1 MEESPMVWNKRS
13 IGTLVAVIVLIL
25 LCAVKCS
32 VSRPKPISSE
42 TYVDGNGDVHIYEQY
57 DSRAGKAL
65 DPGSYALIMAAG
77 VAILAAASN
86 FRRRTV
92 RLTALKNRCTASVP
106 AVVTAVKSANG
117 DGHIRYRSKVYNAT
131 YRYEY
136 LGTTYESNNFCYGS
150 RKRTFGDPIHVGDTE
165 EICINPADPDELFD
179 FLAEFS
185 LKNSTVVSTLYS
197 VMGLMFFVALLF
209 H

>member
-42 TYVDGNGDVHIYEQY
+42 TYVDGNGAVHIYEQY

-106 AVVTAVKSANG
+106 AVVTAVRSGKT
-117 DGHIRYRSKVYNAT
+117 DGHIRYRYKVYNAT

-150 RKRTFGDPIHVGDTE
+150 RKSFLEDPIHVGDTE
-165 EICINPADPDELFD
+165 EIYINPADPDELFD
-179 FLAEFS
+179 FLAEYS
-185 LKNSTVVSTLYS
+185 LKNSTFLSTFTSVSGVV
-197 VMGLMFFVALLF
+197 FIVALLF
-209 H
+209 R

>member
-1 MEESPMVWNKRS
+1 MVWNKRS

-57 DSRAGKAL
+57 DSRAGQTL

-185 LKNSTVVSTLYS
+185 LKNSTVLSTFYS